1 MTTNREQVALHTQ
14 GSNTDRSA
22 RATVIAWVT
31 VGLTCAILIHQAV
44 EASEDLGWYAA
55 VFLEDIWLA
64 VIGVVPVLLVRL
76 RRPQGYWSD
85 VWLTAVYSAVAAG
98 VIGGTATL
106 VLSYADVGPDAPRT
120 PFLVDAKYFLLFF
133 GESYIAG
140 LLLGGLA
147 AVARRRMARVHLGWG
162 R

>member
-1 MTTNREQVALHTQ
+1 MARREERATREQPRRVE
-14 GSNTDRSA
+14 RSG
-22 RATVIAWVT
+22 RSSVIAWAA

-44 EASEDLGWYAA
+44 KASEDLGWYAA
-55 VFLEDIWLA
+55 GFLEDIWLA
-64 VIGVVPVLLVRL
+64 VVGVVPVLLVRL

-120 PFLVDAKYFLLFF
+120 PFLVDLKYFLSFF

-140 LLLGGLA
+140 LMLGGLA
-147 AVARRRMARVHLGWG
+147 AVSRRIVAGDHADRG
-162 R
+162 